1 LQEIGINNLNEA
13 DLLQHVARCRRLARA
28 LSDEV
33 GRRALLDLSAECEN
47 IAARLGQDRGVRHH
61 RDPLRAAGR
70 VLDPLPLFE
79 QPALRLKRSRA
90 DHRDYAARAVRGEEK
105 AERTLAP
112 PLAR

>member
-1 LQEIGINNLNEA
+1 
-13 DLLQHVARCRRLARA
+13 
-28 LSDEV
+28 
-33 GRRALLDLSAECEN
+33 
-47 IAARLGQDRGVRHH
+47 
-61 RDPLRAAGR
+61 
-70 VLDPLPLFE
+70 LPLFE

>member
-1 LQEIGINNLNEA
+1 MKSADVLCSISLLNA
-13 DLLQHVARCRRLARA
+13 KI
-28 LSDEV
+28 
-33 GRRALLDLSAECEN
+33 